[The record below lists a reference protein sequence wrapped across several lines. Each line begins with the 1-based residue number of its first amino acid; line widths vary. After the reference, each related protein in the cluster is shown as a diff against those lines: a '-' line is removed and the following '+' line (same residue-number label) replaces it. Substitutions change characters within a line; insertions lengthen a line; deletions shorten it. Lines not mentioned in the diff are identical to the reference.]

1 MRSSSLKIVMA
12 MLLLAS
18 GVELA
23 GGVLKL
29 EMASARTFE
38 EKKADGDL
46 FLKRGIQRFEA
57 VGDPAAQTAFQ
68 PALDLYREAKNR
80 EEGVQVLTKPVTK
93 QGEVAHWDSQFQPV
107 LMTITSA
114 TDAAQLVKQG
124 RSRYQAGQFAQAI
137 TAWKQAA
144 TAYKAQGDMLNQALV
159 GSYLALA
166 YQQSGN
172 LNEARRMIDTSLMLI
187 SSFKTSQS
195 TRIRAQVFNAE
206 GSLQFAQG
214 QTEAALKTWQQATA
228 LYQQVGARSQWVG
241 SLINQ
246 AQAQQTLGLFLQAR
260 QTLDQVEQ
268 WLQQQPDSALKALGL
283 RSLGNVLLAMGE
295 VATAER
301 ILEQSLTLLQS
312 KSLIGNAQSL
322 NQPDDRSAILL
333 SLGNVARARNDVS
346 TALKRYQAV
355 SADALPLTRT
365 QALLN
370 QLSLLPQAAADAQA
384 LLPVIQVQLESLPPS
399 RASIYARINLAQ
411 SLLRSPESTN
421 AAART
426 LAIAVQQADNLADQ
440 RAKAYALGYL
450 AHVYERTHQWTEAQ
464 TVTEQALLL
473 AQSVNTPEIAY
484 QWQWQ
489 LGRIL
494 NARGQRME
502 AIRAYEAAY
511 QTLRSVRGDLTA
523 TSPDV
528 QFSFRERVEP
538 VYREFVA
545 LLLQSPSNA
554 NLKQAREVIES
565 LRLAELDNFF
575 RTACLEGQS
584 VAIDTINQTDA
595 AIVYPIILAN
605 RLEVLLSL
613 PKQPLRHYTVAV
625 TQQTVETT
633 IEQLRQ
639 NLEKPLTTPEGKQS
653 GQQVYNWLIQPIAAE
668 LDQRSIKTLVFV
680 PDGALRNVPM
690 AAVYDGQQYLIER
703 YGIAIAPSLQLLNP
717 RSLQQQGL
725 QTLAAGL
732 SEARHG
738 FGALSNVGSE
748 LNEIQAEVPSRV
760 LLNQTFTSDALQD
773 QIKQLPF
780 PIVHLATH
788 GQFSSDANETF
799 VLAWDKP
806 IKVTELASLLR
817 SRDDLGEKA
826 IELLVLSACETATGD
841 KRAALGLAGV
851 AVQAGARSTIASL
864 WSLDDESGARFMG
877 QLYRQLVNANVS
889 KAEAVRQAQL
899 ALLRD
904 PNFRHPRYWAPYVL
918 LGNWL

>member
-1 MRSSSLKIVMA
+1 MA
-12 MLLLAS
+12 VLL
-18 GVELA
+18 LA
-23 GGVLKL
+23 GGVELTGGRAEAKDNVCL
-29 EMASARTFE
+29 RLSCRSNVISAYDQSVSTGE
-38 EKKADGDL
+38 TSE
-46 FLKRGIQRFEA
+46 EA
-57 VGDPAAQTAFQ
+57 VQ
-68 PALDLYREAKNR
+68 ALIEPD
-80 EEGVQVLTKPVTK
+80 GVYSSW
-93 QGEVAHWDSQFQPV
+93 HRQFQPV
-107 LMTITSA
+107 LTTVAPA
-114 TDAAQLVKQG
+114 TDAAQLIKQG
-124 RSRYQAGQFAQAI
+124 RSHYQAGQFAPAI
-137 TAWKQAA
+137 AAWQQAA
-144 TAYKAQGDMLNQALV
+144 TAYKEQGDALNQALV

-172 LNEARRMIDTSLMLI
+172 LDEAWRLINTSLTLL
-187 SSFKTSQS
+187 SSFNTSQS
-195 TRIRAQVFNAE
+195 TRIRAQVFNAQ

-214 QTEAALKTWQQATA
+214 QTEAALKTWQQTTA
-228 LYQQVGARSQWVG
+228 LYQQLGDQPRWLG

-246 AQAQQTLGLFLQAR
+246 VQAQQALGLFLRAR

-283 RSLGNVLLAMGE
+283 RSLGNVLLAVGD
-295 VATAER
+295 VTTAEQV
-301 ILEQSLTLLQS
+301 LEQSLMLLER
-312 KSLIGNAQSL
+312 KAPIGNVQSL
-322 NQPDDRSAILL
+322 NPSDDRSAILL
-333 SLGNVARARNDVS
+333 SLGNVARAQNDVP
-346 TALKRYQAV
+346 TALKWYQAV
-355 SADALPLTRT
+355 DTNALPLTRT

-370 QLSLLPQAAADAQA
+370 QLSLLPQASADTQA
-384 LLPVIQVQLESLPPS
+384 LILVIQAQLEALPPS

-411 SLLRSPESTN
+411 SLLRSLDSIN
-421 AAART
+421 AAAQT
-426 LAIAVQQADNLADQ
+426 LAVAVQHADGLADQ

-450 AHVYERTHQWTEAQ
+450 AHAYERTHQWAEAQ
-464 TVTEQALLL
+464 TLTKQALLL

-605 RLEVLLSL
+605 RLEVILSL
-613 PKQPLRHYTVAV
+613 PNQPLRHYAVAV

-653 GQQVYNWLIQPIAAE
+653 GQHIYNWLMQPIAAE

-680 PDGALRNVPM
+680 LDGALRNVPM
-690 AAVYDGQQYLIER
+690 AAMYDGRQYLIER

-760 LLNQTFTSDALQD
+760 LLNQTFTSAALQD

-817 SRDDLGEKA
+817 SRDDLSENA

-864 WSLDDESGARFMG
+864 WSLDDESGARFMS
-877 QLYRQLVNANVS
+877 QLYRQLVNAKVS
-889 KAEAVRQAQL
+889 KAEAVRQSQL